1 MKDLIQNKTLKTYQR
16 QYVVFSTTEDNSQA
30 SLLRREG
37 MLFGSHVELSDCC
50 IISSNTGVIIGLYS
64 LNNVT
69 YKVSTQ
75 A

>member
-1 MKDLIQNKTLKTYQR
+1 MKGFLQNQTLIKYQR
-16 QYVVFSTTEDNSQA
+16 QYVDFLTTEDNLQA

-50 IISSNTGVIIGLYS
+50 IMSSNTGVIIGLYS